1 MAKEDKY
8 LQETDE
14 LKEEIKVLK
23 QSKKHQHN
31 PKTEIYKNNIISE
44 IKKREGGL
52 CVSRGTTRKCPTNHC
67 HQLMEQTMKT
77 LSNYGEQLKTQLD
90 FDLTQ

>member
-31 PKTEIYKNNIISE
+31 PKTETYKNNIISE
-44 IKKREGGL
+44 SKNENAAS
-52 CVSRGTTRKCPTNHC
+52 VSHEEQQENV
-67 HQLMEQTMKT
+67 QLITVINLWNKP
-77 LSNYGEQLKTQLD
+77 
-90 FDLTQ
+90 

>member
-44 IKKREGGL
+44 SKNEKAAS
-52 CVSRGTTRKCPTNHC
+52 VSHEEQQENV
-67 HQLMEQTMKT
+67 QLITVINLWNKP
-77 LSNYGEQLKTQLD
+77 
-90 FDLTQ
+90 